1 MFATSLPEEKL
12 IEMYRKLWLARNHEL
27 LAEEWKLNGRI
38 QGSVHLATGQE
49 AVAVG
54 ACSALEVDDYIM
66 GTHREHAQMIAKGVN
81 IRRMAA
87 EMLGKATG
95 MNQGKAGH
103 MLFSD
108 KSVNALGGCGI
119 VGGGTAVAVGYAMA
133 FKVLGTRQV
142 SLVFFGDGAFNTGA
156 VHEAIN
162 FASVRKYPVIF
173 LCENN
178 RWGLTVMQH
187 EQTVVEDL
195 SDRARCYGIPGVT
208 VNGNDVL
215 AVYEAVKLAVDRA
228 REGDGPSVIE
238 AKTWRMRGLAAGYP
252 MDWEPSEYHEEGRK
266 QDPIRLFEEKL
277 IARNILS
284 EEMAKGI
291 EEETRRVVEEAYE
304 EASQAPYPDEAV
316 FWENVF
322 AAPIG

>member
-1 MFATSLPEEKL
+1 
-12 IEMYRKLWLARNHEL
+12 
-27 LAEEWKLNGRI
+27 
-38 QGSVHLATGQE
+38 
-49 AVAVG
+49 
-54 ACSALEVDDYIM
+54 
-66 GTHREHAQMIAKGVN
+66 
-81 IRRMAA
+81 
-87 EMLGKATG
+87 
-95 MNQGKAGH
+95 
-103 MLFSD
+103 
-108 KSVNALGGCGI
+108 
-119 VGGGTAVAVGYAMA
+119 
-133 FKVLGTRQV
+133 
-142 SLVFFGDGAFNTGA
+142 
-156 VHEAIN
+156 
-162 FASVRKYPVIF
+162 
-173 LCENN
+173 
-178 RWGLTVMQH
+178 MQH